1 MIIVL
6 ISMFAIMYIVGCV
19 LSYGRAMAILY
30 GLFEKYSNNL
40 PKLEKEEMAF
50 ILSMTLL
57 SWIGLISMGRTFLEQ
72 EHPDRPYLWKY
83 DYKWS
88 LKELRSK
95 YNQRIQQT
103 VEKELQKEFENIL
116 KHLN

>member
-1 MIIVL
+1 MIILL
-6 ISMFAIMYIVGCV
+6 ISLFAVMYMTGCI
-19 LSYGRAMAILY
+19 LAYGRAMAILY
-30 GLFEKYSNNL
+30 AMFEKYYNNF
-40 PKLEKEEMAF
+40 PKLETEERGFVM
-50 ILSMTLL
+50 SMTLF

-95 YNQRIQQT
+95 YDQRIQQT